1 MPGFIAPYRGVRY
14 HLREI
19 EGHRPQNAREL
30 FNFRHSSLRS
40 TIERAFALLKNR
52 FGILDH
58 KKPKY
63 PLPIQVDMVLAC
75 TVLHNYILGIDPY
88 DRILNNV
95 GSSNDI
101 TYDTQNYS
109 SEHSGQPLSQIQ
121 QRAAHQEWV
130 SKRESIALD
139 MWNNYQNR
147 VE

>member
-1 MPGFIAPYRGVRY
+1 
-14 HLREI
+14 
-19 EGHRPQNAREL
+19 
-30 FNFRHSSLRS
+30 
-40 TIERAFALLKNR
+40 
-52 FGILDH
+52 
-58 KKPKY
+58 
-63 PLPIQVDMVLAC
+63 MVLAC

-121 QRAAHQEWV
+121 QRAAHQEWG

-139 MWNNYQNR
+139 MWNNNNMLNEELLNCMCGCVYKTSCWMFLNI
-147 VE
+147 VLYDLHSMLYILMSLCFC